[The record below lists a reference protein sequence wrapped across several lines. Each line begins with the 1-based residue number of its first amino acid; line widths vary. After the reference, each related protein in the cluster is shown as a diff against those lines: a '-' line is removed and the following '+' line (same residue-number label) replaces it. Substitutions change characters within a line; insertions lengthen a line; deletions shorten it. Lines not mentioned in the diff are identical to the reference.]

1 MLYLCLRRMC
11 TAEAIMFWLCPDVL
25 MSVPMSRHLSRCPDV
40 YPMPRRLFRCLD
52 ICPDV
57 PTSVPMSRR
66 LSDAPTSVPMS
77 RHLSRYPDVCPDV
90 CPVPRVNAC
99 VLVSLR
105 TNTERKSMKCAR
117 ANQSLRPA
125 DELVTFWAK
134 FDHGQGIRI
143 RQKIR
148 VNVQPVL
155 PHGKCRGNIWNKL
168 WFFFQITAVTVM
180 KSWLGASLNWLTVFC
195 VISIICTDFDFF
207 FLDGSMLWQA
217 VIRSCKYL
225 SYRALHVDNCIIR
238 LCGAYSSI
246 TVWHCISIIM
256 QFLFLFY

>member
-25 MSVPMSRHLSRCPDV
+25 MSVPMSRHLSRCPDVYPMSRHLSRCPDVCPDVPTYVPMSRRLSRCPTSVLMSVPMSRRLSRRLSDVPMSRRLSRCPDV

-77 RHLSRYPDVCPDV
+77 RHLSRYPNVCPDV

-168 WFFFQITAVTVM
+168 WFFF
-180 KSWLGASLNWLTVFC
+180 KL
-195 VISIICTDFDFF
+195 
-207 FLDGSMLWQA
+207 
-217 VIRSCKYL
+217 RL
-225 SYRALHVDNCIIR
+225 SP
-238 LCGAYSSI
+238 
-246 TVWHCISIIM
+246 
-256 QFLFLFY
+256 